1 MVPQQSPVGR
11 KRAFDGGARAR
22 SVEAEE
28 GAGRGVGARG
38 AVGPSELSHV
48 GTAGDRC
55 GQRFEA
61 AMRRNSRSPVD
72 REGIVDRVSAP
83 SHGANIRA
91 GEPAKA
97 KRNRVGSP
105 SVALAPHRLTRRSG
119 DARQLKAQVVQE
131 PLPQRKAARV
141 AAPSLSA
148 PASTTSL
155 EAPDISELPR
165 RWSAR
170 LAAVSPLRR
179 SSVSPVAGQ
188 VMRRPAAQVHSP
200 RALRDLAVPAGASGL
215 PPLSPSPLRT
225 AVMRRPAAKAP
236 RTMYEYVGTEAARST
251 RSLRSQAE
259 FAQARVR
266 PVSEPRVA
274 EPPPLVMRRPS
285 ASARAA
291 SDFGPRKRPAEAE
304 PPRPTA
310 VEADGTRRSL
320 VRRRTLEAELRLD
333 EAKIGMGIRATVLFH
348 EAGFDCAMI
357 SLDRGMRG
365 RVQVELSEHNH
376 NTVEMLYYVVECE
389 HQKVEFELPARGV
402 MERLA
407 CGAEVVV
414 PPGVSY
420 VLRNLSRTTNA
431 KLVTLVPHDA
441 A

>member
-1 MVPQQSPVGR
+1 
-11 KRAFDGGARAR
+11 
-22 SVEAEE
+22 
-28 GAGRGVGARG
+28 
-38 AVGPSELSHV
+38 
-48 GTAGDRC
+48 
-55 GQRFEA
+55 
-61 AMRRNSRSPVD
+61 
-72 REGIVDRVSAP
+72 
-83 SHGANIRA
+83 
-91 GEPAKA
+91 
-97 KRNRVGSP
+97 
-105 SVALAPHRLTRRSG
+105 
-119 DARQLKAQVVQE
+119 
-131 PLPQRKAARV
+131 
-141 AAPSLSA
+141 
-148 PASTTSL
+148 
-155 EAPDISELPR
+155 
-165 RWSAR
+165 
-170 LAAVSPLRR
+170 
-179 SSVSPVAGQ
+179 
-188 VMRRPAAQVHSP
+188 
-200 RALRDLAVPAGASGL
+200 
-215 PPLSPSPLRT
+215 
-225 AVMRRPAAKAP
+225 
-236 RTMYEYVGTEAARST
+236 MYDYVGIEAARST
-251 RSLRSQAE
+251 RSLQSQAE

-266 PVSEPRVA
+266 PVSEPRAA

-320 VRRRTLEAELRLD
+320 VRRRTLEAELRQD

-357 SLDRGMRG
+357 SLDRATRG

-376 NTVEMLYYVVECE
+376 NTLEMLYYVVECE

-402 MERLA
+402 IERLA